1 MGQIRGTKAKISAC
15 NIRSL
20 SSFGIPYAGMH
31 ILVSTDNSAM
41 EDGNGNFDAYVVGD
55 GKTAATELPLHYTN
69 GADEEILRAS
79 NEALKN
85 GKIYTELLKNK
96 VEQVA
101 LSTIPNL
108 TVGNTISS
116 NTSAT
121 LYYFRVRSGETFSIC
136 PNRISGYVRKGFTKY
151 MPANGVSVTDY
162 TTLGENYDYL
172 LTAPFDGYFVVS
184 LATAGVKSVDVQTI
198 HNNGIGLDIS
208 SIVDAISEKEGY
220 TITPTSVFET
230 DKSTIAETAG
240 AASAYASA
248 RIPVSE
254 GDRFLIYGTGS
265 SDKKYRMCS
274 FVDANNY
281 RLFRCVQDGDF
292 RTTPYIVEAPTNS
305 AYMIINLRFY
315 DAATDRV
322 LKIGNKIDLNA
333 IKEETNENSQK
344 VQVLNE
350 KVGILNVKTEK
361 NGINTGATL
370 LGKNIDAATRART
383 TEFVNAPFFL
393 KMKSGYKTYYVFR
406 YALNAVLGDLAVSAY
421 SSVGTELSI
430 DDTNYKYRISFS
442 KDDTT
447 EEFTDAEAVSVADFY
462 DGMLYEIEKID
473 KRLDALESS
482 NDNGKIYVS
491 TSQNAFIRDYATL
504 ISKYDELIANYP
516 NYASKNTLGQTAQ
529 GTTIYEYVFSSGSYN
544 KAGVRGTRDAT
555 IAKPIFAIQSGVHGY
570 ERAAVN
576 SLYVFIRDLLTGNG
590 SLSELL
596 LNAEIHIIPCVC
608 PWGFDND
615 SRMNANSVNINRN
628 YNANWVLEGE
638 GTNNYSGPSAASE
651 LETQISQN
659 WIGSMVNAGAK
670 FVIDWHNS
678 GFTNEIFCLAT
689 GAESLTGNTSFK
701 RYFLKHSENAGSL
714 LKSIY
719 GVSEDGLYYTTHD
732 ATAGMSGTYIALQS
746 QLGGYIETSWDADG
760 KGANTPS
767 SASIGASVFGN
778 VMLGWLEL
786 FGITNDSQSN

>member
-1 MGQIRGTKAKISAC
+1 MGQIIGSSAKPKRCNLNKLSQLGTPA
-15 NIRSL
+15 
-20 SSFGIPYAGMH
+20 AGEH
-31 ILVSTDNSAM
+31 ILVSSDNSMNAA
-41 EDGNGNFDAYVVGD
+41 GQGNFDAYVVGD
-55 GKTAATELPLHYTN
+55 GQTAATALPIHYTN
-69 GADEEILRAS
+69 GAEEEILRAS

-85 GKIYTELLKNK
+85 GKIYSELLKNK

-108 TVGNTISS
+108 AVGNTISS

-136 PNRISGYVRKGFTKY
+136 PNTISGYVRKGFTKY

-162 TTLGENYDYL
+162 TTLTPNSGYS

-220 TITPTSVFET
+220 TITPSSVFRT
-230 DKSTIAETAG
+230 DRSTIAKTAS

-265 SDKKYRMCS
+265 SDITYRMCA
-274 FVDANNY
+274 FVDADNY

-292 RTTPYIVEAPTNS
+292 KTTPYIVEAPANS
-305 AYMIINLRFY
+305 AYMIINLRTY
-315 DAATDRV
+315 NAATDRV
-322 LKIGNKIDLNA
+322 LKIGNTIDL
-333 IKEETNENSQK
+333 NENSQK

-350 KVGILNVKTEK
+350 KVGILNVQTEK
-361 NGINTGATL
+361 NGINTGAAS
-370 LGKNIDAATRART
+370 LGRNTNAATRART
-383 TEFVNAPFFL
+383 TEFVNAPFSL

-430 DDTNYKYRISFS
+430 NDTSYKYRISFS
-442 KDDTT
+442 KDDPT

-473 KRLDALESS
+473 NRLDALESS

-491 TSQNAFIRDYATL
+491 TSQNAFISDYATL

-576 SLYVFIRDLLTGNG
+576 SLYIFIRDLLTGNG

-608 PWGFDND
+608 PWGSDND

-628 YNANWVLEGE
+628 YNANWVLNGE

-701 RYFLKHSENAGSL
+701 RYFLKHSENAGGL

-732 ATAGMSGTYIALQS
+732 ASAGMSGTYIALQS

-760 KGANTPS
+760 KERTPRLQHP
-767 SASIGASVFGN
+767 SVRRCL
-778 VMLGWLEL
+778 VMLCSAGLNCLE
-786 FGITNDSQSN
+786 

>member
-1 MGQIRGTKAKISAC
+1 MGQIIGGAAKPKRC
-15 NIRSL
+15 NLQSL
-20 SSFGIPYAGMH
+20 SSFGTPAAGEYV
-31 ILVSTDNSAM
+31 LVSSDNSMNAA
-41 EDGNGNFDAYVVGD
+41 GQGNFDSYIVGD
-55 GKTAATELPLHYTN
+55 GKTAAAALPLHYVN

-85 GKIYTELLKNK
+85 GKIYSELLKNK

-108 TVGNTISS
+108 AVGNTISS

-136 PNRISGYVRKGFTKY
+136 PNTISGYIRKGFTKY

-162 TTLGENYDYL
+162 ATISQNTTYSY
-172 LTAPFDGYFVVS
+172 TAPFDGYFVVS
-184 LATAGVKSVDVQTI
+184 FATTGVKSVDVQTL
-198 HNNGIGLDIS
+198 HDNGVGLDIS

-220 TITPTSVFET
+220 TLTSGRYFGT
-230 DKSTIAETAG
+230 GSSTIPETAS
-240 AASAYASA
+240 ASSIYASA

-254 GDRFLIYGTGS
+254 GDRFLIYGFGS
-265 SDKKYRMCS
+265 SDKGFMLCA
-274 FVDANNY
+274 FVDADNY

-292 RTTPYIVEAPTNS
+292 RTTPYVVEAPANS
-305 AYMIINLRFY
+305 AYMIVNLKY
-315 DAATDRV
+315 YNAETDKV
-322 LKIGNKIDLNA
+322 LKIGKKIDLNA

-361 NGINTGATL
+361 NGINAGAAN
-370 LGKNIDAATRART
+370 LGKNTNAATRART
-383 TEFVNAPFFL
+383 TEFVNAPFSL
-393 KMKSGYKTYYVFR
+393 KMKSGYKTYRVFT
-406 YALNAVLGDLAVSAY
+406 YALNAVLGDMALSSY

-430 DDTNYKYRISFS
+430 DDTSYKYRISFS
-442 KDDTT
+442 KDDST
-447 EEFTDAEAVSVADFY
+447 EEFTDAEAVSIADFY
-462 DGMLYEIEKID
+462 NGVLYEIEKID
-473 KRLDALESS
+473 KRLVALESS
-482 NDNGKIYVS
+482 SDNGKIYVS
-491 TSQNAFIRDYATL
+491 TSQNAFMINYATL

-516 NYASKNTLGQTAQ
+516 NYASKNALGQTAQ

-555 IAKPIFAIQSGVHGY
+555 IAKPVFAIQAGVHGT

-576 SLYVFIRDLLTGNG
+576 SLYIFIRDLLTGNG

-615 SRMNANSVNINRN
+615 SRTNANSVNINRN
-628 YNANWVLEGE
+628 YDANWVLNGE

-659 WIGSMVNAGAK
+659 WIDSMVNAGAK

-678 GFTNEIFCLAT
+678 GFTNEIVCLAT

-701 RYFLKHSENAGSL
+701 RYFLKYSENAAGL

-732 ATAGMSGTYIALQS
+732 ASAGMAVTYIALQS
-746 QLGGYIETSWDADG
+746 QLGGYMETSCDADG
-760 KGANTPS
+760 KGEDTPS
-767 SASIGASVFGN
+767 TASIGASVFGN

-786 FGITNDSQSN
+786 FGITNDSPSN